1 MDEPTRSNIRHIFLS
16 PRPHF
21 ALLIAAELLGMSLKE
36 LKRGS
41 RMGRL

>member
-1 MDEPTRSNIRHIFLS
+1 MDETTRSNIRHIFLS

-36 LKRGS
+36 LKREIED
-41 RMGRL
+41 GRL